1 MEGMVK
7 VKILVVEDDE
17 ITSHMLRRILEK
29 EGYQVITAADGAE
42 GLRMFLEDKP
52 DLLLTDCLL
61 PKMDGFKLVKKARAE
76 QSEHLPIMMMSAI
89 YRKSSYHQEAIDAGA
104 DEYMVKPFEPEE
116 LIQKIKRLLAGVAP
130 G

>member
-1 MEGMVK
+1 MEGMVR

-29 EGYQVITAADGAE
+29 EGYQVITAADGTE
-42 GLRMFLEDKP
+42 GLRMFLTDKP

-61 PKMDGFKLVKKARAE
+61 PKMDGFKMVKKARAE
-76 QSEHLPIMMMSAI
+76 QSEHRPIIMMSGI
-89 YRKSSYHQEAIDAGA
+89 YLKSSYRQAAIDAGA
-104 DEYMVKPFEPEE
+104 DAYMVKPFEPDE
-116 LIQKIKRLLAGVAP
+116 LIQKIKRLLVEVAT

>member
-17 ITSHMLRRILEK
+17 ITSHMLKRILDK
-29 EGYQVITAADGAE
+29 EGYQVITAADGDE
-42 GLRMFLEDKP
+42 GLRMFLADKP

-61 PKMDGFKLVKKARAE
+61 PKMDGFKLVKKAREE
-76 QSEHLPIMMMSAI
+76 QGEHPPIMMMSAI
-89 YRKSSYHQEAIDAGA
+89 YRKGSYRQAAIDAGA
-104 DEYMVKPFEPEE
+104 DAYMIKPFEPEE
-116 LIQKIKRLLAGVAP
+116 LIQNIKRLLAVAAP